1 MIPASPVPQTVGFAA
16 QGVRAPG
23 RGHQP
28 QVGLVCAQH
37 CEFAAPPLGGRFVVA
52 MQYQSVAGG
61 PATGQPVDGAW
72 VAVEPVVIA
81 HTRSHQQRYRHRA
94 GVHFRAERVDIGQGA
109 LTYPRDRHEQFSRHA
124 CSLPIPGFR
133 TVKDT
138 RTAGVYLDPDQRRT
152 SARRLGARAMT
163 RRRNQ
168 APPDIL
174 ARYP

>member
-1 MIPASPVPQTVGFAA
+1 MPSTRARTVVSRTRSVIPWRSASSRNPLAGNA
-16 QGVRAPG
+16 VRTPG
-23 RGHQP
+23 DT
-28 QVGLVCAQH
+28 
-37 CEFAAPPLGGRFVVA
+37 AAPPLGGRFVVA